1 MLRIFNL
8 PDLGEG
14 LTESE
19 IVAWKVAEGD
29 RVRLNQIIADV
40 ETAKAV
46 VELPSP
52 YDGVVKEIFAP
63 PGTVVEVGKPMIA
76 FETGDAVSPA
86 APDSSSGADPSAA
99 GDEPAPPRREPNLV
113 GYGATVESGRPVRRR
128 RAAASGGRA
137 LADLPAGEAASASV
151 AVKERPR
158 STPPVRKLA
167 RDLGV
172 DLETLIGTGPEGLI
186 TRHDVESAADGG
198 PENGAD
204 PAAVSPGS
212 APTGRAQPADESRSA
227 SPGEERLRVGG
238 VQRLMADAMVRSA
251 FTAPH
256 ATEFLTLDVT
266 ASVELLERLRAR
278 KDFEDVKLT
287 PFTLVAKAVCV
298 ALRRS
303 PELNSR
309 WDGETGEIVRYAHV
323 NLGFAAATER
333 GLMVPNV
340 KHAEALDLHG
350 LAAELGR
357 LTRAAREGKASPSDL
372 SGGTFS
378 ITNIGVFGIDA
389 GTPIINPPEA
399 GILAVGQIR
408 RQPWEHRGG
417 IELRDVVTL
426 SLSFDHRLADGAQA
440 SRFLAEV
447 GSIMADPATLITLV

>member
-29 RVRLNQIIADV
+29 RVRLNQVIADV

-52 YDGVVKEIFAP
+52 YDGVVKQIYAA
-63 PGTVVEVGKPMIA
+63 PGTVVEVGKPVIA
-76 FETGDAVSPA
+76 FETGDAASPDAPDAGAEGAGPGAEETPA
-86 APDSSSGADPSAA
+86 APK
-99 GDEPAPPRREPNLV
+99 REPNLV
-113 GYGATVESGRPVRRR
+113 GYGATVESGRPARRR
-128 RAAASGGRA
+128 RASVAGAGAVDAGDAASSS
-137 LADLPAGEAASASV
+137 PV

-167 RDLGV
+167 RDLGI
-172 DLETLIGTGPEGLI
+172 DLESLAGTGPQGLI
-186 TRHDVESAADGG
+186 TRHDVESAADDSPDRTGDG
-198 PENGAD
+198 PTAPARPDTAPAG
-204 PAAVSPGS
+204 PAA
-212 APTGRAQPADESRSA
+212 E
-227 SPGEERLRVGG
+227 GEERIRVSG

-266 ASVELLERLRAR
+266 ESVELLERLRAR
-278 KDFEDVKLT
+278 KDFADVKLT
-287 PFTLVAKAVCV
+287 PFTLVAKAVCL

-309 WDGETGEIVRYAHV
+309 WDADAGEIVRYSHV

-333 GLMVPNV
+333 GLVVPNV

-357 LTRAAREGKASPSDL
+357 LTGAAREGRATPSDL

-399 GILAVGQIR
+399 GILAIGQVR

-417 IELRDVVTL
+417 IELRHVATL
-426 SLSFDHRLADGAQA
+426 SLSFDHRLADGSQA
-440 SRFLAEV
+440 SRFLADV
-447 GSIMADPATLITLV
+447 GSIMTDPGMLITLV